1 MDELTNQSV
10 GNSRPDGSDGTDG
23 GDGGTGRG
31 FAWTR
36 RHTLALLVLCLAA
49 LLDSIDVT
57 VVNVAMPAIKESLR
71 FSEDGLAWM
80 VDAYMVPF
88 GGFLLLGGRT
98 GDLVGRRRVLVGGT
112 LAFTVASL
120 GSAFAPSAGVMVAT
134 RAAEGL
140 AAAFVVPMTFAMLG
154 SVFPAGPARNRAFG
168 IWGGVTAGAATLG
181 LVLGGVLVSAA
192 GWRWIFLVNLPVGA
206 VVAVAALRVLPAD
219 RPRTGSRGPGRFDL
233 GGAVSVTASAS
244 LLAYA
249 VAQTG
254 ASGWGSVRTVL
265 LLCGSAALAGYFVL
279 HESRVAADPLLPLS
293 LLRNRA
299 LTAANVVSALLS
311 SAMFAVFYA
320 TTLYMQQVLNYSALR
335 TGLAYVP
342 FGLSILVAASAAP
355 ALVALAGIRVTSA
368 AGSLVCVAGLV
379 LLARVSPTGQLLGD
393 VIVPT
398 VVVGLGAG
406 VVIVPTS
413 VAAMSGV
420 AAARHGV
427 ASALLNVS
435 RQLGGALG
443 LAVIATIAAAATAR
457 AAAAGQGAPGALTTG
472 FHAGFAVSAGLVVA
486 GLVAAVA
493 LLREDGRGE
502 RVNMIEL
509 TAGQ

>member
-1 MDELTNQSV
+1 
-10 GNSRPDGSDGTDG
+10 
-23 GDGGTGRG
+23 
-31 FAWTR
+31 
-36 RHTLALLVLCLAA
+36 
-49 LLDSIDVT
+49 
-57 VVNVAMPAIKESLR
+57 
-71 FSEDGLAWM
+71 
-80 VDAYMVPF
+80 
-88 GGFLLLGGRT
+88 
-98 GDLVGRRRVLVGGT
+98 VLVWGT

-120 GSAFAPSAGVMVAT
+120 GSALAPSAGVMVAT

-219 RPRTGSRGPGRFDL
+219 RPRPGHRGLRALGMGTSDL
-233 GGAVSVTASAS
+233 GGALSVTASAS

-254 ASGWGSVRTVL
+254 ASGWGSARTVL
-265 LLCGSAALAGYFVL
+265 LLCGSAVLAAYFVL
-279 HESRVAADPLLPLS
+279 HEWRVAAEPLLPLS

-320 TTLYMQQVLNYSALR
+320 TTLYMQQVLHYSALR

-342 FGLSILVAASAAP
+342 FGLSILVAASVAP
-355 ALVALAGIRVTSA
+355 ALVTLTGIRVTSA

-379 LLARVSPTGQLLGD
+379 LLARVSPAGQLLGD

-443 LAVIATIAAAATAR
+443 LAVIATVAAAATAR
-457 AAAAGQGAPGALTTG
+457 SAAAGQGAPGALTAG
-472 FHAGFAVSAGLVVA
+472 FHAGFAVSIGLVTA

>member
-1 MDELTNQSV
+1 
-10 GNSRPDGSDGTDG
+10 
-23 GDGGTGRG
+23 
-31 FAWTR
+31 
-36 RHTLALLVLCLAA
+36 
-49 LLDSIDVT
+49 
-57 VVNVAMPAIKESLR
+57 
-71 FSEDGLAWM
+71 
-80 VDAYMVPF
+80 
-88 GGFLLLGGRT
+88 
-98 GDLVGRRRVLVGGT
+98 
-112 LAFTVASL
+112 
-120 GSAFAPSAGVMVAT
+120 
-134 RAAEGL
+134 
-140 AAAFVVPMTFAMLG
+140 
-154 SVFPAGPARNRAFG
+154 
-168 IWGGVTAGAATLG
+168 
-181 LVLGGVLVSAA
+181 
-192 GWRWIFLVNLPVGA
+192 
-206 VVAVAALRVLPAD
+206 
-219 RPRTGSRGPGRFDL
+219 
-233 GGAVSVTASAS
+233 
-244 LLAYA
+244 
-249 VAQTG
+249 
-254 ASGWGSVRTVL
+254 
-265 LLCGSAALAGYFVL
+265 
-279 HESRVAADPLLPLS
+279 
-293 LLRNRA
+293 
-299 LTAANVVSALLS
+299 VVSALLS

-320 TTLYMQQVLNYSALR
+320 TTLYMQQVLHYSALR

-342 FGLSILVAASAAP
+342 FGVSILVAASVAP
-355 ALVALAGIRVTSA
+355 ALVALAGVRAATA

-379 LLARVSPTGQLLGD
+379 LLARVSPAGQLLGD

-457 AAAAGQGAPGALTTG
+457 AAAAGQATPGALTAG

-486 GLVAAVA
+486 GLIAAVV